1 MPTRVETPTRFI
13 FTKQRLDEAGPHRAD
28 SPSTELELCD
38 VTCTGLRLMVSK
50 GEPVRKR
57 WSFRYRYR
65 GRKYRISLGPYEGLS
80 LKAARERVYELRTV
94 LARGD
99 DPGEYRR
106 RRQRM
111 PTFQEFTDTMYLP
124 HARATVRTPKTIE
137 SLLRTGATRYFG
149 ARALDAITR
158 RDVTFFLN
166 EMKERTS
173 SSTANYHLSILRR
186 MLNLAIEW
194 EILTKNPCLGVKK
207 FQRASPRDRYLS
219 KDELKRFID
228 ASHACPSAK
237 AASLFRLL
245 LFSGLR
251 VGEVVSL
258 TFSQICTETKS
269 VHLLR
274 TKAGKSRRVYLSS
287 HAWAEIERMSAMR
300 REGNPHLFPSPR
312 SAGHIVK
319 PVKDFMWV
327 LDQAKVSGFRV
338 HDLRHTF
345 ASYMVQSGATLFE
358 VQNALGHATSD
369 MTQRYAHL
377 LNSGVRA
384 RAEIAGDY
392 IMTATQ
398 ARVSETLDS
407 RGDLLCERA

>member
-1 MPTRVETPTRFI
+1 
-13 FTKQRLDEAGPHRAD
+13 
-28 SPSTELELCD
+28 
-38 VTCTGLRLMVSK
+38 
-50 GEPVRKR
+50 
-57 WSFRYRYR
+57 
-65 GRKYRISLGPYEGLS
+65 
-80 LKAARERVYELRTV
+80 
-94 LARGD
+94 
-99 DPGEYRR
+99 
-106 RRQRM
+106 M

-137 SLLRTGATRYFG
+137 SLLRTGATPYFG

-166 EMKERTS
+166 DMKERTS
-173 SSTANYHLSILRR
+173 ASTANYHLSILRR
-186 MLNLAIEW
+186 MLSLATEW

-219 KDELKRFID
+219 KAELKRFLE
-228 ASHACPSAK
+228 ATYACPSAK

-251 VGEVVSL
+251 FGEVVSL
-258 TFSQICTETKS
+258 TFSQICAETQS
-269 VHLLR
+269 VQLLR
-274 TKAGKSRRVYLSS
+274 TKSGKVRRVYLSS
-287 HAWAEIERMSAMR
+287 HAWAEIERMSGMR
-300 REGNPHLFPSPR
+300 REDNQHLFPSPR

-319 PVKDFMWV
+319 PIKDFKWV

-377 LNSGVRA
+377 LDSGVRT
-384 RAEIAGDY
+384 RAEIAGEY
-392 IMTATQ
+392 ILASTQ
-398 ARVSETLDS
+398 AKVQEALESCTDTR
-407 RGDLLCERA
+407 RKCA